1 MEIFLQ
7 CLKLIEFLKLRF
19 CNDYGFEVNGKSFV
33 IHLAPPI
40 VLDFKSFS
48 FGFKCRITYN

>member
-48 FGFKCRITYN
+48 FGF